1 MRKLFVSIIILGLW
15 QSCCFASGFES
26 LTLSDAEI
34 QKLTKDFPVDDVSH
48 QVWKGDPIFI
58 QLPLNN
64 EKRVVFPSHVLV
76 DLKGTI
82 NTEQL
87 RIINNDKSVYFTA
100 LKSFSRTRIYVT
112 QENGEVILLDL
123 AVDDRA
129 SSATQMIDVKQNQTV
144 ANSNQPIVTASVTQ
158 TQENDRGDSDISS
171 EPDDVSYVNL
181 MRFAFAEMYA
191 PTRILKNITHYSR
204 AAMHTE
210 PFVSD
215 LIYGDK
221 VIAHPEGSWM
231 SNGHYVT
238 VVSLQNKYPHVTH
251 IDIRKDLCG
260 DWQTAT
266 IYPRSIL
273 KPQGNRAGD
282 DTTLILIS
290 KKSFG
295 ETLGVCHGNA

>member
-1 MRKLFVSIIILGLW
+1 MKKLLVSIIILTLW
-15 QSCCFASGFES
+15 QSCCFANGFES
-26 LTLSDAEI
+26 LTLSEAEM
-34 QKLTKDFPVDDVSH
+34 QKLKKDFPVDEVSH

-58 QLPLNN
+58 LLPLNK

-76 DLKGTI
+76 DLKGGI

-87 RIINNDKSVYFTA
+87 RIINNNKSVYFTA
-100 LKSFSRTRIYVT
+100 LQSFPRTRIYVT

-123 AVDDRA
+123 AVDDSA
-129 SSATQMIDVKQNQTV
+129 SSATQMIDVKQNQIV
-144 ANSNQPIVTASVTQ
+144 ANSNHPIVTATVTQ
-158 TQENDRGDSDISS
+158 TQENDKSDSDISS
-171 EPDDVSYVNL
+171 EPDDASYVSL
-181 MRFAFAEMYA
+181 TRSAFAEMYA
-191 PTRILKNITHYSR
+191 PNRVLKNIKHYSR

-210 PFVSD
+210 SFVSD

-231 SNGHYVT
+231 ANGHYVT

-251 IDIRKDLCG
+251 INIRKDLCG
-260 DWQTAT
+260 DWQAAT
-266 IYPRSIL
+266 IYPRVIL

>member
-1 MRKLFVSIIILGLW
+1 MKKLLVSIIILTLW
-15 QSCCFASGFES
+15 QSCCFANGFES
-26 LTLSDAEI
+26 LTLSDAEM
-34 QKLTKDFPVDDVSH
+34 QKLKKDFPVDEVSH

-58 QLPLNN
+58 QLPLNK
-64 EKRVVFPSHVLV
+64 EKRIIFPSHVLV
-76 DLKGTI
+76 DLKGAI

-87 RIINNDKSVYFTA
+87 RLINNDKSVYFTA
-100 LKSFSRTRIYVT
+100 LQSFPRTRIYVT

-123 AVDDRA
+123 SVDDSA
-129 SSATQMIDVKQNQTV
+129 SSATQMIDIKQNQKV
-144 ANSNQPIVTASVTQ
+144 ENSNQTIVTASVTQ
-158 TQENDRGDSDISS
+158 TQENDKYDSNSSS
-171 EPDDVSYVNL
+171 EPDDVSYVSL
-181 MRFAFAEMYA
+181 TRFAFAETYA
-191 PTRILKNITHYSR
+191 PERVLKNITHYAR

-210 PFVSD
+210 SFVSD

-231 SNGHYVT
+231 ANGRYIT
-238 VVSLQNKYPHVTH
+238 VISLQNKYRHITH

-260 DWQTAT
+260 DWQAAT

-282 DTTLILIS
+282 NTTLILIS
-290 KKSFG
+290 TKSFG